1 MTSADE
7 TILVTGGSGFVGAH
21 CVLQGI
27 QKGYKVNTTIRSL
40 SRTDDVKQ
48 MLRNGGAT
56 EAEISNV
63 RFFVADLSKDE
74 GWEKACSGCKYVL
87 HVASPFPA
95 GAPKHEDDLIIPARE
110 GTLRVLRAAKE
121 VSTVKRIVVTS
132 SMAAIAYGHGD
143 EVKTK
148 IFTEDDWTILDGSRG
163 ETIAPY
169 QKSKAIAERAAWDWI
184 EKEGGSMELTVINP
198 VAILGPALSADFCA
212 TLQFISRMLNGQ
224 LPVMPNLVFATVDVR
239 DVADIHFRA
248 MTSPKAAGQR
258 YLALRDGEP
267 ISLQG
272 IAQTLKRGLPSQDTK
287 RVGTMAI
294 PKFVL
299 RVAALFQQEI
309 ALILPEIGT
318 VRNCSNAK
326 AKRDLGWQPRDGD
339 EAILSA
345 ARSLQKYGVVKA

>member
-1 MTSADE
+1 MTGSNE

-27 QKGYKVNTTIRSL
+27 QKGYQVHTTIRSL
-40 SRTDDVKQ
+40 SRADDVKQ

-63 RFFVADLSKDE
+63 KFFAADLMKDD
-74 GWEKACSGCKYVL
+74 GWKDACAGCSYVL

-95 GAPKHEDDLIIPARE
+95 GAPKHEDDLIVPARE

-121 VSTVKRIVVTS
+121 ASTVKRVIITS
-132 SMAAIAYGHGD
+132 SMAAIGYGYGD
-143 EVKTK
+143 VVKTK
-148 IFTEDDWTILDGSRG
+148 TFTEEDWTILDGPRG

-184 EKEGGSMELTVINP
+184 AKEGSPMELTVINP
-198 VAILGPALSADFCA
+198 VAIFGPALSADFCA

-224 LPVMPNLVFATVDVR
+224 LPAMPNLAFETVDVR
-239 DVADIHFRA
+239 DVADLHFRA

-258 YLALRDGEP
+258 YLALRDGGP

-272 IAQTLKRGLPSQDTK
+272 IAQTLKRGLPAEETK
-287 RVGTMAI
+287 RVGTMVI
-294 PKFVL
+294 PNFVM
-299 RVAALFQQEI
+299 RFAAMFQQDI
-309 ALILPEIGT
+309 ALIVPEIGR
-318 VRNCSNAK
+318 VRKCSNAK
-326 AKRDLGWQPRDGD
+326 AKRDFGWQPRDGD

-345 ARSLQKYGVVKA
+345 ARSLQKYGVVKP